1 MLNNNTKYLKATI
14 MKKTYIQP
22 TAMAIAFSSENDVAK
37 STMLVGSNVTQHD
50 NWSNPRIWDDNEWE
64 EEEE

>member
-1 MLNNNTKYLKATI
+1 

-37 STMLVGSNVTQHD
+37 STLLVGSNVTQHD
-50 NWSNPRIWDDNEWE
+50 NWSNPRIWDDENWDEVE
-64 EEEE
+64 ED

>member
-1 MLNNNTKYLKATI
+1 

-37 STMLVGSNVTQHD
+37 STMFVGSNVTQTD
-50 NWSNPRIWDDNEWE
+50 DWSNPRIWNDENWDDVE
-64 EEEE
+64 ED